1 LDIALME
8 SDLKRRKLR
17 MAGLKKNRDCVK
29 GSIDEGAYRRTQEN
43 DEALLFQKTRTTSN
57 KYKWT
62 LRGIHHL
69 NKSGIQSSSR

>member
-43 DEALLFQKTRTTSN
+43 DEALLFQKN
-57 KYKWT
+57 PY
-62 LRGIHHL
+62 H
-69 NKSGIQSSSR
+69 Q